1 MIDSYEFGRIVVDG
15 QAYTSDLIILPD
27 RVDAGWWRKE
37 GHNLC
42 VEDIEQAMS
51 ANPDVLVVG
60 TGADGLMKVPD
71 DTREYVNEGTGRHEG
86 VCEVSGHGADR
97 GAKRGGVPAL
107 QRGLKAGKGRR
118 GPAPDVLVLCHT

>member
-15 QAYTSDLIILPD
+15 QAYTSDLMILPD

-37 GHNLC
+37 GHSLC

-60 TGADGLMKVPD
+60 TGADGLMKVQD
-71 DTREYVNEGTGRHEG
+71 DTREYVKSRGTELIVERSEEA
-86 VCEVSGHGADR
+86 CRLYNEVSKQAR
-97 GAKRGGVPAL
+97 AVAAL
-107 QRGLKAGKGRR
+107 HLT
-118 GPAPDVLVLCHT
+118 C